1 MLSQKCADT
10 ESYQTL
16 KHSVIKRTLAEDDK
30 MAPNTAIRQ
39 EFRDPMQWGYFLI
52 IMKQSGKS
60 FWLRFRVSSLMKLV
74 LCAEKLDNIARKW
87 RGQVYEVAQPSLS
100 MEDVDDEWRN
110 YSNTPQLKAGLNF
123 IKSCCFLASGNMKQ

>member
-30 MAPNTAIRQ
+30 VAPNTATRQ
-39 EFRDPMQWGYFLI
+39 EFRDPMQWGHFLI
-52 IMKQSGKS
+52 IKKQSGKS

-74 LCAEKLDNIARKW
+74 LCAVKLDNIARKW
-87 RGQVYEVAQPSLS
+87 RGHFHEVAQPSLS
-100 MEDVDDEWRN
+100 MEDVQNEWKM
-110 YSNTPQLKAGLNF
+110 YSYIL
-123 IKSCCFLASGNMKQ
+123 

>member
-30 MAPNTAIRQ
+30 MAPNTTTRQ
-39 EFRDPMQWGYFLI
+39 EYMDPMQRGHFFI
-52 IMKQSGKS
+52 INEHSGKS